1 MQYVIEKIHKIVD
14 NPVSVNS
21 LSKKKHKGT
30 KTKLSTLAKKNPNFS
45 LVAFTKIHR
54 MQMNERLL
62 QTLVRNDVERPKVM
76 QEKFQ
81 ILKTFEP
88 EIENIAGVK
97 SAVR

>member
-21 LSKKKHKGT
+21 LSKKKPKGA

-45 LVAFTKIHR
+45 LVAFPKIHR

-81 ILKTFEP
+81 ILKNFEP